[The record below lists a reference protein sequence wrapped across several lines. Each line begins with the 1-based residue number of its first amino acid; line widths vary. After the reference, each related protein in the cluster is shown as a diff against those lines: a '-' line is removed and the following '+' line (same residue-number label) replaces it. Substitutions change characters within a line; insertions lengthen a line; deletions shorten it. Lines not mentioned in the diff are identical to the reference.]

1 MVAMTPGWSK
11 ARRPKRATLNRQSGE
26 RVQPGAVPR
35 HDDAYAVADGADSRS
50 AEDALQHL
58 VRQSQ
63 RGDKD
68 AYRQLVEATQT
79 KVYNLSYGIL
89 GNAQESED
97 MTQEAFLRAW
107 RALPTFRCEAKFE
120 TWLHRITV
128 NTCLNRRRKLRAELH
143 VLDDEQVFER
153 QPAADGDP
161 LVETIS
167 ADVRDHVW
175 ASVAELKAK
184 YRTVIT
190 LFYRQQLSY
199 QEIAETLSLPL
210 GTVKAHLSRA
220 RRALAKIL
228 MPREED
234 GDEAM

>member
-1 MVAMTPGWSK
+1 V
-11 ARRPKRATLNRQSGE
+11 TLPSG
-26 RVQPGAVPR
+26 PTTDAGDIDAGGAETSLR
-35 HDDAYAVADGADSRS
+35 
-50 AEDALQHL
+50 HL
-58 VRQSQ
+58 VHQSQ
-63 RGDKD
+63 RGDKE

-79 KVYNLSYGIL
+79 KVYSLAYGFL
-89 GNAQESED
+89 GNVQESED
-97 MTQEAFLRAW
+97 VTQEVFLRAW
-107 RALPTFRCEAKFE
+107 RGLPSFRCEAKFE
-120 TWLHRITV
+120 TWVHRIAV

-143 VLDDEQVFER
+143 VLDDEQVLER

-161 LVETIS
+161 LVATIS
-167 ADVRDHVW
+167 SDVRDRVW
-175 ASVAELKAK
+175 AAVAELGAK

-228 MPREED
+228 KSGEE
-234 GDEAM
+234 GGNEAM